1 MDCVTLTKIKDVAV
15 VGRYSN
21 CGCIELNSRYQ
32 EFPIPDSIV
41 IHPKLNLIRQNSD
54 EIDCLKEKV
63 ICEYNE
69 ILRLGGIGSE
79 DTDKDIFLVAK
90 KNGQYG
96 LIKNK
101 KVF

>member
-41 IHPKLNLIRQNSD
+41 IYPKLNIPKINLNELQS
-54 EIDCLKEKV
+54 LKDKI
-63 ICEYNE
+63 ICEYYE
-69 ILRLGGIGSE
+69 ILRQLECGIQP
-79 DTDKDIFLVAK
+79 DIENLLEEIS
-90 KNGQYG
+90 
-96 LIKNK
+96 LIDIYYE
-101 KVF
+101 